1 MRDVGHSC
9 VGIRAASA
17 SVLRSE
23 TSRPLQLLRSGRGS
37 PRPVRLR
44 AHARRCVVKR
54 SRSPAVTGV
63 RRGRA
68 RGRRAPAA
76 SATPPRP
83 PPQAHAEAG
92 APTGRDRGRA
102 GGTRW
107 RRERRRARG
116 AGSRAAAPRPLGPRP
131 AALSARVGARRGGEG
146 RRGGVLGRAPAGR
159 GRPTLRVPL
168 SATHPRPHTSAWP
181 DRVPPRPSPPAPALT
196 CC

>member
-76 SATPPRP
+76 SAIPPRP

-107 RRERRRARG
+107 RRERRRAAERG
-116 AGSRAAAPRPLGPRP
+116 RAPRPRGRWARAPRLFQPVSAPVVGAKAGVGASWAAPPQVGAVRLSECHSPLRTRGRTLPRGPTASRRVPRP
-131 AALSARVGARRGGEG
+131 R
-146 RRGGVLGRAPAGR
+146 
-159 GRPTLRVPL
+159 
-168 SATHPRPHTSAWP
+168 HPR
-181 DRVPPRPSPPAPALT
+181 
-196 CC
+196 